1 MRKTRGTAAV
11 CGALLCA
18 LLTLGACGGSE
29 GGGGGGA
36 GGNGGRGVSG
46 GGLSDDRGGAVGIP
60 AELIGSW
67 SGGSSDGFKS
77 SVYSFYPD
85 GTCRMDI
92 RGVTLV
98 GRFAVAGNQITTS
111 TQAGSQTYVWEIG
124 PQGYLFLNG
133 ESYVPFG

>member
-1 MRKTRGTAAV
+1 MRKTRRTAAV
-11 CGALLCA
+11 SGALLCA
-18 LLTLGACGGSE
+18 LLTLGACGGDE
-29 GGGGGGA
+29 GGRGGA
-36 GGNGGRGVSG
+36 GGNDGGGVSG
-46 GGLSDDRGGAVGIP
+46 GGLSDDRGGVAGIP
-60 AELIGSW
+60 AALIGSW

-85 GTCRMDI
+85 GTCKMDI
-92 RGVTLV
+92 WGTTLV
-98 GRFAVAGNQITTS
+98 GRFTVAGNQLTTY

>member
-1 MRKTRGTAAV
+1 MRKTRRTAAV
-11 CGALLCA
+11 SGVLLCA
-18 LLTLGACGGSE
+18 LLTLGACGGGE
-29 GGGGGGA
+29 GGGGDT
-36 GGNGGRGVSG
+36 GGNDGGGVSG
-46 GGLSDDRGGAVGIP
+46 GGVSDDRGGVTGIP

-92 RGVTLV
+92 WGRTLV
-98 GRFAVAGNQITTS
+98 GRFTVAGNQLTTH
-111 TQAGSQTYVWEIG
+111 TQAGSQTYLWEIG
-124 PQGYLFLNG
+124 PQGHLFLNG